1 MHDRVYNVRCVHAKA
16 KGKGGTEG
24 GAKKKLDVSKF
35 EALNLGLSRGPSDH
49 VKGSLTKD

>member
-1 MHDRVYNVRCVHAKA
+1 MRYAYAKV
-16 KGKGGTEG
+16 KGKGGAEG

-35 EALNLGLSRGPSDH
+35 AALNLGLSRGPSDH